1 MGSDHLWQIVMFIL
15 FVSMSAI
22 FSAAET
28 AFRSISPTRLVQ
40 SFDEGRSK
48 LKTGI
53 SLMKKPERLRGVL
66 VIGDSSF
73 NIAAVVLAT
82 LSFESLW
89 PGLSPFVFLVL
100 LIALI
105 LVLGEM
111 IPKSIGSLYPEGC
124 IAKLSWIVNL
134 SAYIFYP
141 LVQLLLWA
149 SDVFL
154 LIIGGNPDK
163 NKPFITEEELMSYV
177 NASHADGV
185 LEVEEREMIVNVVE
199 FGDIE
204 VSQIMIPRIDM
215 ISAPIDATHA
225 ELYELFRQESF
236 TRIPIYEDN
245 KDHIVGILNIK
256 NWMFFEGDPENYRVG
271 DYMRQAFF
279 TYESKKTSELLTEMR
294 QAKHQMAIVMDEYG
308 GTAGIVTLEDLI
320 EEIVGE
326 IDDEFDEEDT
336 TIKQVGEGVYTVEG
350 STHIEDVNDR
360 LGLRLESEDFDS
372 IGGFVIGLFGK
383 LPELDESVT
392 WENLKFTVKSVQR
405 NRIGDIELCI
415 FTSED
420 DTMIEDSETFEEDQ

>member
-1 MGSDHLWQIVMFIL
+1 MDSDHLWQIVIFL
-15 FVSMSAI
+15 LLVSMSAI

-28 AFRSISPTRLVQ
+28 AFRSISPSRLLQ
-40 SFDEGRSK
+40 AQEDGKLR

-53 SLMKKPERLRGVL
+53 GLTEKPERLRGVL
-66 VIGDSSF
+66 VMGDSAF
-73 NIAAVVLAT
+73 NIAAVMLAT
-82 LSFESLW
+82 LSYEQLW
-89 PGLSPFVFLVL
+89 PSLHPVIFLIV
-100 LIALI
+100 LIAFI
-105 LVLGEM
+105 LVMGEM
-111 IPKSIGSLYPEGC
+111 IPKSIGSLYPVGC
-124 IAKLSWIVNL
+124 IMRLSWVIKL

-163 NKPFITEEELMSYV
+163 NKPFITEEELMRYV

-215 ISAPIDATHA
+215 VSAPMDATH
-225 ELYELFRQESF
+225 EDLYELFKHEGF
-236 TRIPIYEDN
+236 TRIPVYEDN

-256 NWMFFEGDPENYRVG
+256 NWMFYEGDRTEFKIG
-271 DYMRQAFF
+271 DHMRQAFF

-294 QAKHQMAIVMDEYG
+294 HGKHQMAIVLDEYG
-308 GTAGIVTLEDLI
+308 GTSGLVTLEDLI

-336 TIKQVGEGVYTVEG
+336 TIKLIEEGVYMIEG

-360 LGLRLESEDFDS
+360 IGLHLTSDDFDS
-372 IGGFVIGLFGK
+372 IGGFIIGLFGK
-383 LPELDESVT
+383 LPEVEETAD
-392 WENLKFTVKSVQR
+392 WENLRFTVKSVQR
-405 NRIGDIELCI
+405 NRIGDIELRLLQAEDAD
-415 FTSED
+415 SLED
-420 DTMIEDSETFEEDQ
+420 DPLANDEA

>member
-1 MGSDHLWQIVMFIL
+1 MDSDPLWQIVIFL
-15 FVSMSAI
+15 LLVLMSAI

-28 AFRSISPTRLVQ
+28 AFRSISPARLLQVHEDGKT
-40 SFDEGRSK
+40 S

-53 SLMKKPERLRGVL
+53 ALTQKPERLRGVL
-66 VIGDSSF
+66 VIGDSAF
-73 NIAAVVLAT
+73 NIAAVMLAT
-82 LSFESLW
+82 ISYSYLW
-89 PGLSPFVFLVL
+89 PRLHPVIFLL
-100 LIALI
+100 LLVAFI

-111 IPKSIGSLYPEGC
+111 IPKSIGSLYPIAC
-124 IAKLSWIVNL
+124 IAGLSWIIKL

-154 LIIGGNPDK
+154 LLIGGNPDK

-204 VSQIMIPRIDM
+204 VSQIMIPRID
-215 ISAPIDATHA
+215 IVSAPIEASHND
-225 ELYELFRQESF
+225 LYELFKHEGF

-256 NWMFFEGDPENYRVG
+256 NWMFYEGEPEHFNIA
-271 DYMRQAFF
+271 DHMRQAFF

-294 QAKHQMAIVMDEYG
+294 QAKNQMAIVLDEYG
-308 GTAGIVTLEDLI
+308 GTSGLVTLEDLI
-320 EEIVGE
+320 EEIVGD

-336 TIKQVGEGVYTVEG
+336 TIKHIADGVYMIEG

-360 LGLRLESEDFDS
+360 IGLSLTSEDFDS
-372 IGGFVIGLFGK
+372 IGGFIIGLFGK
-383 LPELDESVT
+383 LPELDETAV

-405 NRIGDIELCI
+405 NRIGDIELRI
-415 FTSED
+415 LDPDSVA
-420 DTMIEDSETFEEDQ
+420 SETEENTEEES